1 MTNDP
6 IGTALI
12 VAGLVGLAIYVLS
25 VIPFFLVLKKMG
37 RTPWWGVL
45 LFVPPVNVVM
55 YWIFAFWRWPSVDG
69 YRYSALEF
77 D

>member
-1 MTNDP
+1 MTPDAMAGGM
-6 IGTALI
+6 IIVVALI
-12 VAGLVGLAIYVLS
+12 IVVLP
-25 VIPFFLVLKKMG
+25 VLPFFWVLKKMG

-45 LFVPPVNVVM
+45 LFVPLVNVVM
-55 YWIFAFWRWPSVDG
+55 YWVFAFWRWPSVDG